1 MPNAALTNA
10 LPQTVSVDI
19 AKLILSLSLLTLPLM
34 MTSLLLTLPLLT
46 PSLLLTLLL
55 LLPSHAL
62 NCMLPVSPH
71 ESRSSFHHAAEFLM
85 QFVLVASH
93 FVALPALTLAL
104 PVGAFEFSN
113 FHSQA
118 AGSTPANMIPMMTST
133 DYDHTKHEANRMKTS
148 DCDRCSHSLIT
159 TSVSSS
165 LIPPSLAR
173 CSILWCDA
181 WVCGA
186 TLGFVVRR
194 LGLGICPST
203 SHSHSHALTITCTR

>member
-71 ESRSSFHHAAEFLM
+71 ESRSSFYHAAEFHM
-85 QFVLVASH
+85 QFVLVTSH
-93 FVALPALTLAL
+93 FVALPALALA
-104 PVGAFEFSN
+104 V
-113 FHSQA
+113 
-118 AGSTPANMIPMMTST
+118 
-133 DYDHTKHEANRMKTS
+133 
-148 DCDRCSHSLIT
+148 
-159 TSVSSS
+159 SV
-165 LIPPSLAR
+165 
-173 CSILWCDA
+173 W
-181 WVCGA
+181 
-186 TLGFVVRR
+186 GF
-194 LGLGICPST
+194 
-203 SHSHSHALTITCTR
+203 